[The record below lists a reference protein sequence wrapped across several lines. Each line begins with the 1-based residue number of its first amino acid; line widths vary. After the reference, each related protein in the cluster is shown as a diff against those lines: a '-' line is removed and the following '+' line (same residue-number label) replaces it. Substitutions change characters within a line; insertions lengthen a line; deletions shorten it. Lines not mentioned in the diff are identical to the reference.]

1 MSSDRDNSFHSWNRS
16 TFPIG
21 KGQFAASWWLIPMA
35 SKQHLEHPKTWP
47 RVRLGLRQPFLFPG
61 MLGKCLGSVGLEAVN
76 AMVSSCFFQPL

>member
-1 MSSDRDNSFHSWNRS
+1 
-16 TFPIG
+16 
-21 KGQFAASWWLIPMA
+21 MA

-47 RVRLGLRQPFLFPG
+47 RVRLGPRQPFLFPG